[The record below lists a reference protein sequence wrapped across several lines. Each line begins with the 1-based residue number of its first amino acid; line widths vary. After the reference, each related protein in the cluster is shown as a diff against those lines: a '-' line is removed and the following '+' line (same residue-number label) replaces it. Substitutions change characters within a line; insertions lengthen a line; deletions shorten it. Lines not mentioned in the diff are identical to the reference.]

1 MNFLDEAES
10 PQNYR
15 NQIPQNSRQPTNREF
30 DCGSVS
36 SGSDKDE
43 GNIKVFEQKPAQMMN
58 VTHRHHETPIKFSPD
73 NEDKG
78 FLSRKEPHGYNSS
91 KLVPNFEPIMKKE
104 PSRMSPDKYYD
115 RNYQPNMMSSQIH
128 EMSHQPFGRQFMNDG
143 NMYQGHPNFNSNYHQ
158 MPMNPVG
165 NHFHPQHMPP
175 YNMYQPNMMYGHPV
189 MYGHG
194 QVGQPMK
201 AQSAN
206 LLTKHTSLTDH
217 NIPQSKTSKMMVQI
231 PGSMESKMYAQNIS
245 HHHGPPGIF
254 EKGVYPTEPSP
265 MKTVKT
271 KQMSSPIVVDSF
283 KGLAPNSH
291 GRQSD
296 SNLVGRTRE
305 MSSATLVKSEVKNPG
320 KAKSNLAAPVPMEQK
335 SKVDQ
340 PKSSPVVRKDTK
352 KKSKGKKSK
361 NTEKRKRER
370 LSGRLK
376 FFDEGKKYG
385 FFVLD
390 EDEQDLF
397 VHYDDLKKVNISR
410 EVLASSK
417 DKHSIR
423 FTFNVF
429 EYYDSNKKLKTKAID
444 IKLVSIHK
452 IDPSDESEI
461 PEPVL

>member
-1 MNFLDEAES
+1 MD
-10 PQNYR
+10 
-15 NQIPQNSRQPTNREF
+15 
-30 DCGSVS
+30 
-36 SGSDKDE
+36 
-43 GNIKVFEQKPAQMMN
+43 
-58 VTHRHHETPIKFSPD
+58 
-73 NEDKG
+73 
-78 FLSRKEPHGYNSS
+78 
-91 KLVPNFEPIMKKE
+91 
-104 PSRMSPDKYYD
+104 
-115 RNYQPNMMSSQIH
+115 
-128 EMSHQPFGRQFMNDG
+128 
-143 NMYQGHPNFNSNYHQ
+143 
-158 MPMNPVG
+158 
-165 NHFHPQHMPP
+165 
-175 YNMYQPNMMYGHPV
+175 
-189 MYGHG
+189 
-194 QVGQPMK
+194 
-201 AQSAN
+201 
-206 LLTKHTSLTDH
+206 
-217 NIPQSKTSKMMVQI
+217 
-231 PGSMESKMYAQNIS
+231 
-245 HHHGPPGIF
+245 
-254 EKGVYPTEPSP
+254 
-265 MKTVKT
+265 
-271 KQMSSPIVVDSF
+271 
-283 KGLAPNSH
+283 
-291 GRQSD
+291 
-296 SNLVGRTRE
+296 
-305 MSSATLVKSEVKNPG
+305 
-320 KAKSNLAAPVPMEQK
+320 QK